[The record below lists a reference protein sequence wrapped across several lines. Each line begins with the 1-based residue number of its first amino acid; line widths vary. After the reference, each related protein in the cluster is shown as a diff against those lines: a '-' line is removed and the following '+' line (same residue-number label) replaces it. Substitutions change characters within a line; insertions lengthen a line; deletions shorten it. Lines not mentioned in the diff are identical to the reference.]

1 MQHIIDTRALDKLR
15 QLGGDNLVDRMVGLF
30 LENGPARL
38 QSAREALAEGRA
50 GDAERFFH
58 SLGSSAANL
67 GAYGLEGL
75 SRRLERMAGEGRLQA
90 VEPLL
95 PELEECLQEARGALL
110 AATSPPAE
118 GA

>member
-1 MQHIIDTRALDKLR
+1 MQHILDVRALDKLR
-15 QLGGDNLVDRMVGLF
+15 QLGGDRLVSRMVGLF

-38 QSAREALAEGRA
+38 LSAREALAEGRA
-50 GDAERFFH
+50 QDAERFFH

-75 SRRLERMAGEGRLQA
+75 SRRLERLAGEERL
-90 VEPLL
+90 EEIPPLL
-95 PELEECLQEARGALL
+95 PELEECLREAREAL
-110 AATSPPAE
+110 AEVAPPAE

>member
-1 MQHIIDTRALDKLR
+1 MQHVIDTRALDKLR
-15 QLGGDNLVDRMVGLF
+15 QLGGDNLVARMVGLF

-38 QSAREALAEGRA
+38 ESAREAVAEGRS

-75 SRRLERMAGEGRLQA
+75 SRRLERLASEGRLEA
-90 VEPLL
+90 IEPVL
-95 PELEECLQEARGALL
+95 PELEECLLEARGAL
-110 AATSPPAE
+110 AAAVPPPE